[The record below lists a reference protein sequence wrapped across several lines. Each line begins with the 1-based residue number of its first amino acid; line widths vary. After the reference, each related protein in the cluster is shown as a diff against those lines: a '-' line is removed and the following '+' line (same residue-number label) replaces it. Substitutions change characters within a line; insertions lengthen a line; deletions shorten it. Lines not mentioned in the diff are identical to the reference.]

1 MYKIRKLF
9 DKKLIKLTKI
19 EKSKHSCITLF
30 DKTERLAK
38 LENKIPVV
46 ALCQKHRKG
55 FWIVV
60 KEKDLKK
67 VIDIKRGRATPYTLP
82 QDQHKANFSRGN

>member
-1 MYKIRKLF
+1 LYKIRKLF

-60 KEKDLKK
+60 KESDLDK
-67 VIDIKRGRATPYTLP
+67 VINEQRKDIRKTGRKPPTNT
-82 QDQHKANFSRGN
+82 